1 MANRLKISSLTKLF
15 STKKKQRPP
24 QKRQPD
30 EYFKQ
35 LWLPKRLSDD
45 IALVAEL
52 EKVPFRQAGLSLLS
66 DGFINYLR
74 PLMREYIMQRTEV
87 VLGVVPYRKPDRKL
101 QIIRKFLDDHGV
113 YNPRIDNWYKL
124 I

>member
-15 STKKKQRPP
+15 PIKKKRPSP

-52 EKVPFRQAGLSLLS
+52 EKTIS
-66 DGFINYLR
+66 DNLACFFSKKDSKNIWGR
-74 PLMREYIMQRTEV
+74 
-87 VLGVVPYRKPDRKL
+87 
-101 QIIRKFLDDHGV
+101 
-113 YNPRIDNWYKL
+113 
-124 I
+124 

>member
-1 MANRLKISSLTKLF
+1 MANRLKISSITKLF
-15 STKKKQRPP
+15 PIKKKRPSP
-24 QKRQPD
+24 QKRMPD

-35 LWLPKRLSDD
+35 LWLPKRLADD

-66 DGFINYLR
+66 DGFINYLG
-74 PLMREYIMQRTEV
+74 PLIREYLLQRTEV
-87 VLGVVPYRKPDRKL
+87 LAGVVSYRKPDRKL

-113 YNPRIDNWYKL
+113 ENPRIDNWYKL